1 MEGGAAVDARTFQTE
16 ALKIE
21 KLLYHI
27 SYAML
32 RNESDCEDAVQEA
45 LLRAWQKR
53 GTLRDMAAFRSW
65 LCRIVANTCTELL
78 RRKQRTTLTDIPEEM
93 PAPQSDA
100 IDHMA
105 VMDALAELT
114 PQMRACMTLHYLD
127 GWRVPE
133 IAQMLDIPEGDSQ
146 NAADAR
152 KKADG
157 NAAEGGGNVTD
168 EQMKKLLEEDTGE
181 VPERFHQAMLAA
193 FGQMEDEP
201 FDGTELPISVEAAE
215 KPRRPRHVPRQ
226 GGRFRRMMLVML
238 ITLGL
243 LGGLAV
249 ATTANPRLLEVFWG
263 KDFEPSAQASAYIA
277 HDLAE
282 VETNGYRV
290 RVEEAVYDGMTLYV
304 RYSIR
309 DMSCDHLLGETNVD
323 TGRRMLNE
331 DEITAFDHA
340 PVGWWTDNLWLN
352 GQNVDMPGLS
362 GGETWAGDENGEIV
376 VSEMYRLDQ
385 VGVFLSGD
393 VQIDLPIGEKQHYDY
408 EMWQSML
415 KEDGTFRKP
424 DAGLVSFT
432 LNCDAPVTH
441 YADGERVILPDGT
454 AAWVE
459 SADDTPVKLYVT
471 VRFEISDA
479 QREAFRAENGE
490 GYVFPDGTV
499 MPFDD
504 VDMVGS
510 WVYGLTLVDA
520 DGKPLRASLG
530 YGEGNWGVGSGVADY
545 VFSHEDAY
553 PEQVYLA
560 PQTGEDS
567 ADMAWAIPLPVRE

>member
-1 MEGGAAVDARTFQTE
+1 
-16 ALKIE
+16 
-21 KLLYHI
+21 
-27 SYAML
+27 
-32 RNESDCEDAVQEA
+32 
-45 LLRAWQKR
+45 
-53 GTLRDMAAFRSW
+53 
-65 LCRIVANTCTELL
+65 
-78 RRKQRTTLTDIPEEM
+78 
-93 PAPQSDA
+93 
-100 IDHMA
+100 
-105 VMDALAELT
+105 
-114 PQMRACMTLHYLD
+114 
-127 GWRVPE
+127 
-133 IAQMLDIPEGDSQ
+133 
-146 NAADAR
+146 
-152 KKADG
+152 
-157 NAAEGGGNVTD
+157 
-168 EQMKKLLEEDTGE
+168 MKKLLEEDTGE

-226 GGRFRRMMLVML
+226 GGRFRRMLLVML

-340 PVGWWTDNLWLN
+340 PVGWWTDNLWIN
-352 GQNVDMPGLS
+352 GKNVDMPGLS

-385 VGVFLSGD
+385 VGVFLSGN

-408 EMWQSML
+408 ETWQSML

-424 DAGLVSFT
+424 DAGIVSFT

-441 YADGERVILPDGT
+441 YADGERVVLPDGT

-520 DGKPLRASLG
+520 DGEAAAGESWLWRRQLGRWQRCCGLCIFARGCVSGAGVSCAADGGGQRG
-530 YGEGNWGVGSGVADY
+530 YGVGDSTPRAGVSRAVCFLRFCGLIFFVAGGIAAAAATRGLSDRPLDPFGCTLLLVDLYRSKGNTDGRGKS
-545 VFSHEDAY
+545 
-553 PEQVYLA
+553 
-560 PQTGEDS
+560 
-567 ADMAWAIPLPVRE
+567 

>member
-1 MEGGAAVDARTFQTE
+1 
-16 ALKIE
+16 
-21 KLLYHI
+21 
-27 SYAML
+27 
-32 RNESDCEDAVQEA
+32 
-45 LLRAWQKR
+45 
-53 GTLRDMAAFRSW
+53 
-65 LCRIVANTCTELL
+65 
-78 RRKQRTTLTDIPEEM
+78 
-93 PAPQSDA
+93 
-100 IDHMA
+100 
-105 VMDALAELT
+105 
-114 PQMRACMTLHYLD
+114 
-127 GWRVPE
+127 
-133 IAQMLDIPEGDSQ
+133 
-146 NAADAR
+146 
-152 KKADG
+152 
-157 NAAEGGGNVTD
+157 
-168 EQMKKLLEEDTGE
+168 
-181 VPERFHQAMLAA
+181 
-193 FGQMEDEP
+193 
-201 FDGTELPISVEAAE
+201 
-215 KPRRPRHVPRQ
+215 
-226 GGRFRRMMLVML
+226 ML

-282 VETNGYRV
+282 VETSGYRV

-331 DEITAFDHA
+331 QEITAFDHA

-352 GQNVDMPGLS
+352 G
-362 GGETWAGDENGEIV
+362 
-376 VSEMYRLDQ
+376 
-385 VGVFLSGD
+385 
-393 VQIDLPIGEKQHYDY
+393 PIGEKQHYDY
-408 EMWQSML
+408 ETWQSMR
-415 KEDGTFRKP
+415 KEDGSFRKP

-454 AAWVE
+454 TAWVE

-479 QREAFRAENGE
+479 QRKAFRAENGE

-560 PQTGEDS
+560 PQMGEDS
-567 ADMAWAIPLPVRE
+567 VDMAWAIPLPMRK

>member
-1 MEGGAAVDARTFQTE
+1 
-16 ALKIE
+16 
-21 KLLYHI
+21 
-27 SYAML
+27 
-32 RNESDCEDAVQEA
+32 
-45 LLRAWQKR
+45 
-53 GTLRDMAAFRSW
+53 
-65 LCRIVANTCTELL
+65 
-78 RRKQRTTLTDIPEEM
+78 
-93 PAPQSDA
+93 
-100 IDHMA
+100 
-105 VMDALAELT
+105 
-114 PQMRACMTLHYLD
+114 
-127 GWRVPE
+127 
-133 IAQMLDIPEGDSQ
+133 
-146 NAADAR
+146 
-152 KKADG
+152 
-157 NAAEGGGNVTD
+157 
-168 EQMKKLLEEDTGE
+168 MKKLLEEDTGE
-181 VPERFHQAMLAA
+181 VPERFHQATLAA

-499 MPFDD
+499 MPFERGHGR
-504 VDMVGS
+504 VMGVWANAGGCGREAAAGES
-510 WVYGLTLVDA
+510 WLWRRQLGRWQRCCGLCIFARGCVSGAGVSCTA
-520 DGKPLRASLG
+520 DGGGQRGYGVGDSTPRAGVSRAVCFLRFCCLIFLLQGESPLRRRQGGNGNRRSLR
-530 YGEGNWGVGSGVADY
+530 S
-545 VFSHEDAY
+545 
-553 PEQVYLA
+553 P
-560 PQTGEDS
+560 P
-567 ADMAWAIPLPVRE
+567 

>member
-1 MEGGAAVDARTFQTE
+1 
-16 ALKIE
+16 
-21 KLLYHI
+21 
-27 SYAML
+27 
-32 RNESDCEDAVQEA
+32 
-45 LLRAWQKR
+45 
-53 GTLRDMAAFRSW
+53 
-65 LCRIVANTCTELL
+65 
-78 RRKQRTTLTDIPEEM
+78 
-93 PAPQSDA
+93 
-100 IDHMA
+100 
-105 VMDALAELT
+105 
-114 PQMRACMTLHYLD
+114 
-127 GWRVPE
+127 
-133 IAQMLDIPEGDSQ
+133 
-146 NAADAR
+146 
-152 KKADG
+152 
-157 NAAEGGGNVTD
+157 
-168 EQMKKLLEEDTGE
+168 MKKLLEEDTGE

-282 VETNGYRV
+282 VETSGYRV

-323 TGRRMLNE
+323 TGRRMLN
-331 DEITAFDHA
+331 
-340 PVGWWTDNLWLN
+340 
-352 GQNVDMPGLS
+352 

-441 YADGERVILPDGT
+441 YADGERVVLPDGT

>member
-1 MEGGAAVDARTFQTE
+1 M
-16 ALKIE
+16 
-21 KLLYHI
+21 
-27 SYAML
+27 
-32 RNESDCEDAVQEA
+32 
-45 LLRAWQKR
+45 
-53 GTLRDMAAFRSW
+53 
-65 LCRIVANTCTELL
+65 
-78 RRKQRTTLTDIPEEM
+78 
-93 PAPQSDA
+93 
-100 IDHMA
+100 
-105 VMDALAELT
+105 
-114 PQMRACMTLHYLD
+114 
-127 GWRVPE
+127 
-133 IAQMLDIPEGDSQ
+133 
-146 NAADAR
+146 
-152 KKADG
+152 
-157 NAAEGGGNVTD
+157 TD
-168 EQMKKLLEEDTGE
+168 EQMKKLLEEDMGE

-193 FGQMEDEP
+193 FGQIEDEP
-201 FDGTELPISVEAAE
+201 FDGTELPISVETAE

-226 GGRFRRMMLVML
+226 GGRFRRMMLVM
-238 ITLGL
+238 
-243 LGGLAV
+243 
-249 ATTANPRLLEVFWG
+249 
-263 KDFEPSAQASAYIA
+263 
-277 HDLAE
+277 
-282 VETNGYRV
+282 
-290 RVEEAVYDGMTLYV
+290 
-304 RYSIR
+304 
-309 DMSCDHLLGETNVD
+309 
-323 TGRRMLNE
+323 
-331 DEITAFDHA
+331 
-340 PVGWWTDNLWLN
+340 LWLN

-385 VGVFLSGD
+385 VGVSLSGD

-408 EMWQSML
+408 ETWQSML

-424 DAGLVSFT
+424 EAGIVSFT

-479 QREAFRAENGE
+479 QRKAFRAENGE

-560 PQTGEDS
+560 PQMGEDS

>member
-1 MEGGAAVDARTFQTE
+1 
-16 ALKIE
+16 
-21 KLLYHI
+21 
-27 SYAML
+27 
-32 RNESDCEDAVQEA
+32 
-45 LLRAWQKR
+45 
-53 GTLRDMAAFRSW
+53 
-65 LCRIVANTCTELL
+65 
-78 RRKQRTTLTDIPEEM
+78 
-93 PAPQSDA
+93 
-100 IDHMA
+100 
-105 VMDALAELT
+105 
-114 PQMRACMTLHYLD
+114 
-127 GWRVPE
+127 
-133 IAQMLDIPEGDSQ
+133 
-146 NAADAR
+146 
-152 KKADG
+152 
-157 NAAEGGGNVTD
+157 
-168 EQMKKLLEEDTGE
+168 
-181 VPERFHQAMLAA
+181 
-193 FGQMEDEP
+193 
-201 FDGTELPISVEAAE
+201 
-215 KPRRPRHVPRQ
+215 
-226 GGRFRRMMLVML
+226 
-238 ITLGL
+238 
-243 LGGLAV
+243 
-249 ATTANPRLLEVFWG
+249 
-263 KDFEPSAQASAYIA
+263 
-277 HDLAE
+277 
-282 VETNGYRV
+282 
-290 RVEEAVYDGMTLYV
+290 
-304 RYSIR
+304 
-309 DMSCDHLLGETNVD
+309 
-323 TGRRMLNE
+323 
-331 DEITAFDHA
+331 
-340 PVGWWTDNLWLN
+340 
-352 GQNVDMPGLS
+352 MPGLS

-385 VGVFLSGD
+385 VGVSLSGD

-408 EMWQSML
+408 ETWQSML

-424 DAGLVSFT
+424 EAGIVSFT

-567 ADMAWAIPLPVRE
+567 ADMAWAIPLPMRK

>member
-1 MEGGAAVDARTFQTE
+1 MKKKLAFALCAALMLCSMSVAALAAEPMTEADTLSTMISAADTLPGISAYPAEVRASEENGVYLLEKVYYLTAKDDPATIPIADFEREGRTYTLLDLLKNDQTE
-16 ALKIE
+16 TDTREHIE
-21 KLLYHI
+21 VVTL
-27 SYAML
+27 
-32 RNESDCEDAVQEA
+32 ES
-45 LLRAWQKR
+45 K
-53 GTLRDMAAFRSW
+53 TKDMAEI
-65 LCRIVANTCTELL
+65 LKMLEPKLEVKTEDGYEGVLSL
-78 RRKQRTTLTDIPEEM
+78 DHTT
-93 PAPQSDA
+93 
-100 IDHMA
+100 
-105 VMDALAELT
+105 
-114 PQMRACMTLHYLD
+114 
-127 GWRVPE
+127 
-133 IAQMLDIPEGDSQ
+133 
-146 NAADAR
+146 
-152 KKADG
+152 
-157 NAAEGGGNVTD
+157 
-168 EQMKKLLEEDTGE
+168 
-181 VPERFHQAMLAA
+181 
-193 FGQMEDEP
+193 
-201 FDGTELPISVEAAE
+201 ISVEAAE

-282 VETNGYRV
+282 METNGYRV

-340 PVGWWTDNLWLN
+340 PVGWWTDNLWID

-385 VGVFLSGD
+385 VGVFLSGN

-408 EMWQSML
+408 ETWQSML

-567 ADMAWAIPLPVRE
+567 ADMAWAIPLPVRK

>member
-1 MEGGAAVDARTFQTE
+1 M
-16 ALKIE
+16 
-21 KLLYHI
+21 
-27 SYAML
+27 
-32 RNESDCEDAVQEA
+32 
-45 LLRAWQKR
+45 
-53 GTLRDMAAFRSW
+53 
-65 LCRIVANTCTELL
+65 
-78 RRKQRTTLTDIPEEM
+78 
-93 PAPQSDA
+93 
-100 IDHMA
+100 
-105 VMDALAELT
+105 
-114 PQMRACMTLHYLD
+114 
-127 GWRVPE
+127 
-133 IAQMLDIPEGDSQ
+133 
-146 NAADAR
+146 
-152 KKADG
+152 
-157 NAAEGGGNVTD
+157 TD

-181 VPERFHQAMLAA
+181 VPERFHQASLAA
-193 FGQMEDEP
+193 FGQIEDEP

-331 DEITAFDHA
+331 QEITAFDHA
-340 PVGWWTDNLWLN
+340 PVGWWTDNLWIN

>member
-114 PQMRACMTLHYLD
+114 PQMRVCMTRIIWTAGACRNRADAGHPGGD
-127 GWRVPE
+127 G
-133 IAQMLDIPEGDSQ
+133 Q

-157 NAAEGGGNVTD
+157 NAVEGGGNVTD
-168 EQMKKLLEEDTGE
+168 EQMKKLLEEDMGE
-181 VPERFHQAMLAA
+181 VLERFHQAMLAA
-193 FGQMEDEP
+193 FGQIEDEP
-201 FDGTELPISVEAAE
+201 FDGTELLISVETAE

-331 DEITAFDHA
+331 QEITAFDHA
-340 PVGWWTDNLWLN
+340 PVGWWTDNLWIN

-362 GGETWAGDENGEIV
+362 GGETCAGDENGEIV

-424 DAGLVSFT
+424 DAGIVSFT

-560 PQTGEDS
+560 PQMGEDS
-567 ADMAWAIPLPVRE
+567 ADMAWAIPLPMRK

>member
-114 PQMRACMTLHYLD
+114 PQMRVCMTLHYLD

-133 IAQMLDIPEGDSQ
+133 IAQMLDIPEGTVK
-146 NAADAR
+146 NTADAR

-226 GGRFRRMMLVML
+226 GGRFRRMLLVML

-331 DEITAFDHA
+331 QEITAFDHA

-441 YADGERVILPDGT
+441 YADGERVVLPDGT

-479 QREAFRAENGE
+479 QRKR
-490 GYVFPDGTV
+490 
-499 MPFDD
+499 
-504 VDMVGS
+504 S
-510 WVYGLTLVDA
+510 
-520 DGKPLRASLG
+520 
-530 YGEGNWGVGSGVADY
+530 
-545 VFSHEDAY
+545 
-553 PEQVYLA
+553 A
-560 PQTGEDS
+560 PKTAKGMYS
-567 ADMAWAIPLPVRE
+567 RMAR

>member
-1 MEGGAAVDARTFQTE
+1 M
-16 ALKIE
+16 
-21 KLLYHI
+21 
-27 SYAML
+27 
-32 RNESDCEDAVQEA
+32 
-45 LLRAWQKR
+45 
-53 GTLRDMAAFRSW
+53 
-65 LCRIVANTCTELL
+65 
-78 RRKQRTTLTDIPEEM
+78 
-93 PAPQSDA
+93 
-100 IDHMA
+100 
-105 VMDALAELT
+105 
-114 PQMRACMTLHYLD
+114 
-127 GWRVPE
+127 
-133 IAQMLDIPEGDSQ
+133 
-146 NAADAR
+146 
-152 KKADG
+152 
-157 NAAEGGGNVTD
+157 TD

-181 VPERFHQAMLAA
+181 VPERFHQAMLVA
-193 FGQMEDEP
+193 FGQIEDEP

-277 HDLAE
+277 RDLAE

-331 DEITAFDHA
+331 QEITAFDHA
-340 PVGWWTDNLWLN
+340 PVGWWTDNLWIN

-499 MPFDD
+499 MPWW
-504 VDMVGS
+504 MRTGS
-510 WVYGLTLVDA
+510 RCGRILAMAKATGALAAVLRTMCFRTRMRIQSRCILRRRWGRTARIWRGRFHSPCGSEQGSLLFALLRLDFFCCRGNRRCGGDKGAMETDEVCDRPLDPFGCTLLLVDLYRSKGNT
-520 DGKPLRASLG
+520 DGRGKS
-530 YGEGNWGVGSGVADY
+530 
-545 VFSHEDAY
+545 
-553 PEQVYLA
+553 
-560 PQTGEDS
+560 
-567 ADMAWAIPLPVRE
+567 

>member
-1 MEGGAAVDARTFQTE
+1 
-16 ALKIE
+16 
-21 KLLYHI
+21 
-27 SYAML
+27 
-32 RNESDCEDAVQEA
+32 
-45 LLRAWQKR
+45 
-53 GTLRDMAAFRSW
+53 
-65 LCRIVANTCTELL
+65 
-78 RRKQRTTLTDIPEEM
+78 
-93 PAPQSDA
+93 
-100 IDHMA
+100 
-105 VMDALAELT
+105 
-114 PQMRACMTLHYLD
+114 
-127 GWRVPE
+127 
-133 IAQMLDIPEGDSQ
+133 
-146 NAADAR
+146 
-152 KKADG
+152 
-157 NAAEGGGNVTD
+157 
-168 EQMKKLLEEDTGE
+168 MKKLLEEDMGE

-193 FGQMEDEP
+193 FGQIEDEP
-201 FDGTELPISVEAAE
+201 FDGTELPISVETAE

-226 GGRFRRMMLVML
+226 GGRFRRMMLVM
-238 ITLGL
+238 
-243 LGGLAV
+243 
-249 ATTANPRLLEVFWG
+249 
-263 KDFEPSAQASAYIA
+263 
-277 HDLAE
+277 
-282 VETNGYRV
+282 
-290 RVEEAVYDGMTLYV
+290 
-304 RYSIR
+304 
-309 DMSCDHLLGETNVD
+309 
-323 TGRRMLNE
+323 
-331 DEITAFDHA
+331 
-340 PVGWWTDNLWLN
+340 LWLN

-385 VGVFLSGD
+385 VGVSLSGD

-408 EMWQSML
+408 ETWQSML

-424 DAGLVSFT
+424 EAGIVSFT

-479 QREAFRAENGE
+479 QRKAFRAENGE

-560 PQTGEDS
+560 PQMGEDS

>member
-1 MEGGAAVDARTFQTE
+1 M
-16 ALKIE
+16 
-21 KLLYHI
+21 
-27 SYAML
+27 
-32 RNESDCEDAVQEA
+32 
-45 LLRAWQKR
+45 
-53 GTLRDMAAFRSW
+53 
-65 LCRIVANTCTELL
+65 
-78 RRKQRTTLTDIPEEM
+78 
-93 PAPQSDA
+93 
-100 IDHMA
+100 
-105 VMDALAELT
+105 
-114 PQMRACMTLHYLD
+114 
-127 GWRVPE
+127 
-133 IAQMLDIPEGDSQ
+133 
-146 NAADAR
+146 
-152 KKADG
+152 
-157 NAAEGGGNVTD
+157 TD

-193 FGQMEDEP
+193 FGQIEDEP

-215 KPRRPRHVPRQ
+215 KPRRPRYVPRQ

-471 VRFEISDA
+471 VRYEISDA

-567 ADMAWAIPLPVRE
+567 ADMAWAIPLPMRK

>member
-1 MEGGAAVDARTFQTE
+1 M
-16 ALKIE
+16 
-21 KLLYHI
+21 
-27 SYAML
+27 
-32 RNESDCEDAVQEA
+32 
-45 LLRAWQKR
+45 
-53 GTLRDMAAFRSW
+53 
-65 LCRIVANTCTELL
+65 
-78 RRKQRTTLTDIPEEM
+78 
-93 PAPQSDA
+93 
-100 IDHMA
+100 
-105 VMDALAELT
+105 
-114 PQMRACMTLHYLD
+114 
-127 GWRVPE
+127 
-133 IAQMLDIPEGDSQ
+133 
-146 NAADAR
+146 
-152 KKADG
+152 
-157 NAAEGGGNVTD
+157 TD

-181 VPERFHQAMLAA
+181 VTERFHQAMLAA

-340 PVGWWTDNLWLN
+340 PVGWWTDNLWIN

-424 DAGLVSFT
+424 GAGLVSFT

-441 YADGERVILPDGT
+441 YADGERVVLPDGT

-471 VRFEISDA
+471 VRYEISDA

-510 WVYGLTLVDA
+510 WADAGGCGREAAAGESWLWRRQLGRWQRCCGLCVFARGCVSSAGVSCTA
-520 DGKPLRASLG
+520 DGGEQCG
-530 YGEGNWGVGSGVADY
+530 YGVGDSTPHAEVSSAAAIRAAAAGRFFCCLIFAL
-545 VFSHEDAY
+545 
-553 PEQVYLA
+553 Q
-560 PQTGEDS
+560 GES
-567 ADMAWAIPLPVRE
+567 RLQGGEWREI

>member
-1 MEGGAAVDARTFQTE
+1 M
-16 ALKIE
+16 
-21 KLLYHI
+21 
-27 SYAML
+27 
-32 RNESDCEDAVQEA
+32 
-45 LLRAWQKR
+45 
-53 GTLRDMAAFRSW
+53 
-65 LCRIVANTCTELL
+65 
-78 RRKQRTTLTDIPEEM
+78 
-93 PAPQSDA
+93 
-100 IDHMA
+100 
-105 VMDALAELT
+105 
-114 PQMRACMTLHYLD
+114 
-127 GWRVPE
+127 
-133 IAQMLDIPEGDSQ
+133 
-146 NAADAR
+146 
-152 KKADG
+152 
-157 NAAEGGGNVTD
+157 
-168 EQMKKLLEEDTGE
+168 
-181 VPERFHQAMLAA
+181 
-193 FGQMEDEP
+193 
-201 FDGTELPISVEAAE
+201 
-215 KPRRPRHVPRQ
+215 
-226 GGRFRRMMLVML
+226 
-238 ITLGL
+238 

-282 VETNGYRV
+282 VETSGYRV

-331 DEITAFDHA
+331 QEITAFDHA

-471 VRFEISDA
+471 VRYEISDA
-479 QREAFRAENGE
+479 QRKAFRAENGE

-560 PQTGEDS
+560 PQMGEDS

>member
-1 MEGGAAVDARTFQTE
+1 M
-16 ALKIE
+16 
-21 KLLYHI
+21 
-27 SYAML
+27 
-32 RNESDCEDAVQEA
+32 
-45 LLRAWQKR
+45 
-53 GTLRDMAAFRSW
+53 
-65 LCRIVANTCTELL
+65 
-78 RRKQRTTLTDIPEEM
+78 
-93 PAPQSDA
+93 
-100 IDHMA
+100 
-105 VMDALAELT
+105 
-114 PQMRACMTLHYLD
+114 
-127 GWRVPE
+127 
-133 IAQMLDIPEGDSQ
+133 
-146 NAADAR
+146 
-152 KKADG
+152 
-157 NAAEGGGNVTD
+157 TD
-168 EQMKKLLEEDTGE
+168 EQMKKLLEEDMGE

-193 FGQMEDEP
+193 FGQIEDEP
-201 FDGTELPISVEAAE
+201 FDGTELPISVETAE

-226 GGRFRRMMLVML
+226 GGRFRRM
-238 ITLGL
+238 
-243 LGGLAV
+243 
-249 ATTANPRLLEVFWG
+249 
-263 KDFEPSAQASAYIA
+263 
-277 HDLAE
+277 
-282 VETNGYRV
+282 
-290 RVEEAVYDGMTLYV
+290 
-304 RYSIR
+304 
-309 DMSCDHLLGETNVD
+309 
-323 TGRRMLNE
+323 LNE
-331 DEITAFDHA
+331 QEITAFDHA

-376 VSEMYRLDQ
+376 VSEMHRLDQ

-424 DAGLVSFT
+424 DAGIVSFT

-560 PQTGEDS
+560 PQMGEDS
-567 ADMAWAIPLPVRE
+567 ADMAWAIPLPMRE

>member
-1 MEGGAAVDARTFQTE
+1 M
-16 ALKIE
+16 
-21 KLLYHI
+21 
-27 SYAML
+27 
-32 RNESDCEDAVQEA
+32 
-45 LLRAWQKR
+45 
-53 GTLRDMAAFRSW
+53 
-65 LCRIVANTCTELL
+65 
-78 RRKQRTTLTDIPEEM
+78 
-93 PAPQSDA
+93 
-100 IDHMA
+100 
-105 VMDALAELT
+105 
-114 PQMRACMTLHYLD
+114 
-127 GWRVPE
+127 
-133 IAQMLDIPEGDSQ
+133 
-146 NAADAR
+146 
-152 KKADG
+152 
-157 NAAEGGGNVTD
+157 TD

-282 VETNGYRV
+282 VETSGYRV

-331 DEITAFDHA
+331 QEITAFDHA

-408 EMWQSML
+408 ETWQSML

-459 SADDTPVKLYVT
+459 SADDTLVKLYVT
-471 VRFEISDA
+471 VRYEISDA

-560 PQTGEDS
+560 PQMGEDS
-567 ADMAWAIPLPVRE
+567 ADMAWAIPLPMRE